1 MGEVCEESKRQH
13 KILVENR
20 NRLKDTKNRLM
31 IARREGFRGWVKK
44 GKGLRSLKWQS
55 QNSHKDVNSLIGNVV
70 NNIVITMYRCRWILE
85 ISGGLL
91 YKIYDCP
98 SAMLY
103 T

>member
-31 IARREGFRGWVKK
+31 ITRREGFRGWVKK
-44 GKGLRSLKWQS
+44 GKGLRSPKWQS

-70 NNIVITMYRCRWILE
+70 NTIVITRSGARWVLE
-85 ISGGLL
+85 ITGGPLC
-91 YKIYDCP
+91 KVYDCLTT
-98 SAMLY
+98 MLY